1 MENTFFG
8 VGLFAPIPL
17 DQDLSHIVIS
27 DQDVSDLEFSD
38 KGVSH
43 PAFLNT
49 YVLQVDIS
57 TLDVSHHTLNQ
68 DVTLLEISDLDV
80 SHFHYKVISLYI
92 S

>member
-27 DQDVSDLEFSD
+27 DQDVSDPEFSD

-43 PAFLNT
+43 PAFFEHVCFARG
-49 YVLQVDIS
+49 YFD
-57 TLDVSHHTLNQ
+57 LDVSHHTLNQ

-80 SHFHYKVISLYI
+80 SHFHYPVISLYI